1 MKKLLMMFCFAGIL
15 SSAYAQPDK
24 MYKYEKLTKIAL
36 GMDIS
41 TLESDD
47 PDYSGVPGGQI
58 GLEFSILNFSKNM
71 GLGAAVIYSMQGGKF
86 KSYEYIP
93 GGNYSNSATTVRLNY
108 LNLPVLVH
116 YEKDRHGF
124 FAEAGLQPGIL
135 LSAKR
140 KGSTTSDIKENL
152 KKLDVSFIAGVGYK
166 FKNKVGAGL
175 RVAPGLMNINKNADQ
190 AKTRNSVVGISISY
204 SL

>member
-1 MKKLLMMFCFAGIL
+1 MMFCFAATL
-15 SSAYAQPDK
+15 STVYAQPDDK
-24 MYKYEKLTKIAL
+24 ADKYEKRAKIAV
-36 GMDIS
+36 GMDIAK
-41 TLESDD
+41 LKSDD
-47 PDYSGVPGGQI
+47 PDYSGIPGGQI
-58 GLEFSILNFSKNM
+58 GLEFSILNFSKSM

-116 YEKDRHGF
+116 YEKDHHGF

-140 KGSTTSDIKENL
+140 KGSSTSDIKDNL
-152 KKLDVSFIAGVGYK
+152 KKLDVALIAGVGYK
-166 FKNKVGAGL
+166 FKNKIGAGL

-190 AKTRNSVVGISISY
+190 TKTLNSVVGLSISY